1 MYCGFVIDCMELFRG
16 ICKDWFE
23 IYLVWDFFEESAK
36 IGLRFIVWDFFEESA
51 KIGLL
56 CSFVTEKN
64 IPLR

>member
-36 IGLRFIVWDFFEESA
+36 IGL
-51 KIGLL
+51 L